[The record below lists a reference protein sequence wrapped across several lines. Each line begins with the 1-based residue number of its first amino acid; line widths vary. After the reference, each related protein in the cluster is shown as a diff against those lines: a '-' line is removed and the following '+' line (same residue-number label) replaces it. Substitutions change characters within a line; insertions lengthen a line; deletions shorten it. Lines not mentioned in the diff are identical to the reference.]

1 MTPILTAHDLNAFL
15 AAEIHNLAASIRVL
29 ELQDDWLLARM
40 SVSGSH
46 LRPGGTISGPALFT
60 LADVAMY
67 LGILAHI
74 GIVPLAVTTSASI
87 DFMRKPAG
95 GVDLLARTR
104 LLKLG
109 KNLAVGDVVI
119 SSKGSDLPV
128 ARASL
133 TYALPQKP

>member
-1 MTPILTAHDLNAFL
+1 
-15 AAEIHNLAASIRVL
+15 
-29 ELQDDWLLARM
+29 
-40 SVSGSH
+40 
-46 LRPGGTISGPALFT
+46 
-60 LADVAMY
+60 MY

-133 TYALPQKP
+133 TYALPRKP